1 MNAIILLF
9 KSNSLKTITNIYY
22 CTFRYSG
29 KKLIVFNFLQLLKLQ
44 FNTAY
49 FDGIFL

>member
-22 CTFRYSG
+22 WYSG

-49 FDGIFL
+49 FDGIFY